1 MISEN
6 VSEVKILQAILSSV
20 SSSEI
25 KQPVIRLVTA
35 DGNQM
40 MLSVVQSYHEH
51 RHLYD
56 VHLQCPS
63 VFLLCQLRAAVCSKV
78 TPTTQELSLKPG
90 YSYNE
95 VFKLIASK
103 QCVLVCCVFHSLDV
117 IFQLEQF
124 QVENISCTSKD
135 ARVVL
140 QQIKVNIAPFYTD
153 EISESFR

>member
-1 MISEN
+1 MNEPLLILLFIAIREKLFPPAVNSLVMISEN
-6 VSEVKILQAILSSV
+6 VSEVKILQAILPSV

-40 MLSVVQSYHEH
+40 ILSVVRSTHEH

-78 TPTTQELSLKPG
+78 TPT
-90 YSYNE
+90 
-95 VFKLIASK
+95 ASRNF
-103 QCVLVCCVFHSLDV
+103 V
-117 IFQLEQF
+117 
-124 QVENISCTSKD
+124 
-135 ARVVL
+135 
-140 QQIKVNIAPFYTD
+140 
-153 EISESFR
+153 